1 MPVPNSL
8 NLEGSL
14 LLLVSRVVNKIL
26 SVHAEK
32 VNKQLILRLLVL
44 LRADIQYHLFL
55 APLLLFSHP

>member
-26 SVHAEK
+26 SVHTEK

-44 LRADIQYHLFL
+44 LRADIQYNLFL
-55 APLLLFSHP
+55 APLLLFSHT